1 MKKVYVVMYHYVREL
16 KKSRFPEI
24 KGLDMNLFRQQIEY
38 FKNNF
43 NIIRMEEVIA
53 AYDEGYELPEN
64 ALLLT
69 FDDGYIDHYTNV
81 FPVLSGYGVQGSFF
95 VTGKTFMEHTLLDVN
110 KIHFILASAP
120 IRKLLEE
127 LEREFQ
133 LYRQDYQLGDY
144 KELFEQYAVANRFDS
159 KEVIFFK
166 RMLQTVLPEEVRSEI
181 ASHIFKQSVGVPEE
195 VFAREIYL
203 NYDQM
208 KCMKKAG
215 MYLGLHGYNHY
226 WLGNLEKEQM
236 KTDIHKALECMSGI
250 TDENNWVM
258 NYPYGSYNDDV
269 ICFIK
274 ENGCKL
280 GLTTEPRIADVSLNG
295 RFQIPRLDTNDF
307 PPKSRNYIY
316 LKQGEKTDE

>member
-1 MKKVYVVMYHYVREL
+1 MKKVFVVMYHYIREL

-24 KGLDMNLFRQQIEY
+24 KGLDINMFRQQIQF

-81 FPVLSGYGVQGSFF
+81 FPILSDYGVQGSFF
-95 VTGKTFMEHTLLDVN
+95 VIGKTFMEHTLLDVN
-110 KIHFILASAP
+110 KIHFILASTP
-120 IRKLLEE
+120 IEKLLKD

-133 LYRQDYQLGDY
+133 LYQRDCQLGNY
-144 KELFEQYAVANRFDS
+144 KELFEQYAVANRFDY

-166 RMLQTVLPEEVRSEI
+166 RMLQTVLPEEIRNEI
-181 ASHIFKQSVGVPEE
+181 TSNIFKQRIGVSEE

-215 MYLGLHGYNHY
+215 MYFGLHGYDHY
-226 WLGNLEKEQM
+226 WLGNLEKEQIE
-236 KTDIHKALECMSGI
+236 TDIRKALECMLGI
-250 TDENNWVM
+250 ADENNWVM

-269 ICFIK
+269 ICFVK
-274 ENGCKL
+274 KKGCKL
-280 GLTTEPRIADVSLNG
+280 GLTTEPRIADVSVDD
-295 RFQIPRLDTNDF
+295 RFRFPRLDTNDF
-307 PPKSRNYIY
+307 PPKSKNYIY
-316 LKQGEKTDE
+316 LE